1 MWVVLHPWTAKNA
14 NTKLASSVI
23 DWICKLFMVGV
34 FLYFVD
40 FWAIVGFTVC
50 SFPPSGSSTLIS
62 MSPVD
67 KEPINISNA
76 ASWSFIEKKASF
88 VPEITLEKR
97 SLPFAPHYS
106 TTHTSFSTNAIQH
119 MTYF

>member
-1 MWVVLHPWTAKNA
+1 
-14 NTKLASSVI
+14 
-23 DWICKLFMVGV
+23 MVGV

-40 FWAIVGFTVC
+40 FWAIVVFTVYNI
-50 SFPPSGSSTLIS
+50 PPSGSSTLFS

-106 TTHTSFSTNAIQH
+106 TTLLYKTH
-119 MTYF
+119 MAKENPC